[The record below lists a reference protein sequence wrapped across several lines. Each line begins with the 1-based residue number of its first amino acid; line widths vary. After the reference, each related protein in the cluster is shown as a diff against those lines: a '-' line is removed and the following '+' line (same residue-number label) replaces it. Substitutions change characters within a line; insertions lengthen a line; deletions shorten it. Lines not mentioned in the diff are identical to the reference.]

1 MSNNLLYWDVP
12 KEIAFNIYQDI
23 LVHFTDLLQIC
34 SIQMVNKNE
43 EDDRVAWGAYS
54 HNTISYVHL
63 VFGRVKNRIRP
74 IENRYF

>member
-34 SIQMVNKNE
+34 SIKMVNKNE
-43 EDDRVAWGAYS
+43 EGDHQALG
-54 HNTISYVHL
+54 T
-63 VFGRVKNRIRP
+63 
-74 IENRYF
+74 

>member
-1 MSNNLLYWDVP
+1 MSNNLLYLEVP

-43 EDDRVAWGAYS
+43 EDDRGAYS

-63 VFGRVKNRIRP
+63 VFGQVKNRIRP

>member
-12 KEIAFNIYQDI
+12 KEIALNIYQDI

-43 EDDRVAWGAYS
+43 EDDQ
-54 HNTISYVHL
+54 
-63 VFGRVKNRIRP
+63 P
-74 IENRYF
+74 

>member
-1 MSNNLLYWDVP
+1 MSNNLLYWEVP

-43 EDDRVAWGAYS
+43 EDDRLGY
-54 HNTISYVHL
+54 IKSYYNFICTFSVWTT
-63 VFGRVKNRIRP
+63 
-74 IENRYF
+74 